1 MKKVFF
7 SFAIATMMAS
17 LMACGGKTEQNQ
29 DALDSTAVEA
39 EAEEVQEFKLKE
51 IMKTPST
58 MDNNKYFTVTYGV
71 GEGIGNIVE
80 WDLDSGVYG
89 HIFPLKEDGTR
100 DTTGDATL
108 RVNVKDATLDDVKA
122 DPKKWTLEEVMED
135 RGTTT
140 INGVDYWTF
149 EGDARMVFY
158 VAPTLSDNK
167 VVIASIPQFAIDRN
181 LEYIMNSLQTLKL
194 K

>member
-17 LMACGGKTEQNQ
+17 LMACGGKTGQNQ
-29 DALDSTAVEA
+29 NAQDSTAVEA

>member
-29 DALDSTAVEA
+29 NDQDSTAVEA

>member
-17 LMACGGKTEQNQ
+17 LMACGGKTEQNP
-29 DALDSTAVEA
+29 DAQDSTAVEA

-51 IMKTPST
+51 LMKTPST

-80 WDLDSGVYG
+80 WDLETGVFG

-100 DTTGDATL
+100 DTTGDAVL
-108 RVNVKDATLDDVKA
+108 RVDVKDATLDDVKA
-122 DPKKWTLEEVMED
+122 DPKKWTLEEVTED

-149 EGDARMVFY
+149 EGNARMVFY
-158 VAPTLSDNK
+158 VANTLSDDK
-167 VVIASIPQFAIDRN
+167 VVIASIPQYAIDRN